1 MAIIKFTDTSKL
13 QTKVAD
19 SRSIVA
25 DSREPKAYDLTEL
38 LNMSGQEV
46 ESPGKV
52 EETPENIVESQPEKP
67 EKLVDPGAKVDKP
80 KGKTTAAQR
89 KAIAKYEEN
98 FKRINCRLTPEMY
111 QRIQSTGKSANTVI
125 VEALT
130 AYFAEK

>member
-1 MAIIKFTDTSKL
+1 MEKIKNIPTPELESRGI
-13 QTKVAD
+13 VADQKSLD

-25 DSREPKAYDLTEL
+25 KVEKPKA
-38 LNMSGQEV
+38 
-46 ESPGKV
+46 
-52 EETPENIVESQPEKP
+52 
-67 EKLVDPGAKVDKP
+67 
-80 KGKTTAAQR
+80 KTSEAQR

-111 QRIQSTGKSANTVI
+111 QRIQNTGKSANTVI

>member
-1 MAIIKFTDTSKL
+1 MKFPLTPTQND
-13 QTKVAD
+13 QVIVAD
-19 SRSIVA
+19 SREKVA
-25 DSREPKAYDLTEL
+25 DSREPKAYDLAEL
-38 LNMSGQEV
+38 LNNSE
-46 ESPGKV
+46 KV
-52 EETPENIVESQPEKP
+52 
-67 EKLVDPGAKVDKP
+67 VDPSAKVVKP

-111 QRIQSTGKSANTVI
+111 QRIQNTGKSANAVI

>member
-1 MAIIKFTDTSKL
+1 MKFQLTPIPNDHVI
-13 QTKVAD
+13 VAD
-19 SRSIVA
+19 SREKVA
-25 DSREPKAYDLTEL
+25 DTREPKAYDLTEL
-38 LNMSGQEV
+38 LND
-46 ESPGKV
+46 PDKV
-52 EETPENIVESQPEKP
+52 
-67 EKLVDPGAKVDKP
+67 VDPGTKVDKP

-130 AYFAEK
+130 AYFTEK

>member
-1 MAIIKFTDTSKL
+1 MRFQFTPAPKD
-13 QTKVAD
+13 QVIVAA
-19 SRSIVA
+19 SCEKVA

-38 LNMSGQEV
+38 LND
-46 ESPGKV
+46 PKKV
-52 EETPENIVESQPEKP
+52 
-67 EKLVDPGAKVDKP
+67 VDSGAKVDRP

>member
-1 MAIIKFTDTSKL
+1 MKFQFTPTSDD
-13 QTKVAD
+13 QVKVAD
-19 SRSIVA
+19 SREKVA
-25 DSREPKAYDLTEL
+25 DSREPKSYDLAKL
-38 LNMSGQEV
+38 L
-46 ESPGKV
+46 
-52 EETPENIVESQPEKP
+52 TDPERV
-67 EKLVDPGAKVDKP
+67 VDPGAKVVKP

-111 QRIQSTGKSANTVI
+111 QRIQNTGKSANTVI

>member
-1 MAIIKFTDTSKL
+1 MKFQFTPTPDD
-13 QTKVAD
+13 QTIVAYSREKVAD
-19 SRSIVA
+19 SC
-25 DSREPKAYDLTEL
+25 EQKAYELTAL
-38 LNMSGQEV
+38 LND
-46 ESPGKV
+46 
-52 EETPENIVESQPEKP
+52 PEKV
-67 EKLVDPGAKVDKP
+67 VDPCAKVDKP

-111 QRIQSTGKSANTVI
+111 QCIQNTGKSANTVI